1 MSVDSPKRDHRM
13 KPHRTSFPK
22 IVLLYGLLLGVVLV
36 AFKLFEYSY
45 FSRRITLD
53 LYLGIT
59 AVAFLAVGIIVGLK
73 GGRGRPVKEEEEPAA
88 EKGLEPSPT
97 FTLQG
102 TTIETGLSERER
114 EILGHIAEGR
124 TNPEIAEKLFL
135 SPNTIKTHVSNIYR
149 KLEVERRAQAVAR
162 AKELKILD

>member
-1 MSVDSPKRDHRM
+1 M
-13 KPHRTSFPK
+13 
-22 IVLLYGLLLGVVLV
+22 
-36 AFKLFEYSY
+36 
-45 FSRRITLD
+45 
-53 LYLGIT
+53 
-59 AVAFLAVGIIVGLK
+59 
-73 GGRGRPVKEEEEPAA
+73 
-88 EKGLEPSPT
+88 EPSPT